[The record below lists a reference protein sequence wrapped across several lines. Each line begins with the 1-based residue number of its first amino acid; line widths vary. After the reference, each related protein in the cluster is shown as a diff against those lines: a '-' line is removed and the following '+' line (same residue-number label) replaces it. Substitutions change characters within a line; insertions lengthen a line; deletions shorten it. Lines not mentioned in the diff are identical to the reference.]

1 MRHLDTVPTSTID
14 DADVR
19 TTAPRRVRTVHAID
33 LENQLVTRGRRMTT
47 ADAARWWAVY
57 RDEAVGVGPDDLV
70 FVGVSVHTTRELR
83 PAFEGDRVMWRIG
96 HAGPD
101 GADLALLSALYA
113 PQFAGKYRRLVIASG
128 DHIFAPLA
136 RHAREVGM
144 KVQLVHGRNG
154 VSSEL
159 AALASTRTTI
169 RPVARSQEARAL
181 SAIRLV
187 HTAATAA

>member
-1 MRHLDTVPTSTID
+1 MHQLDIAPSQDPITTMTSP
-14 DADVR
+14 
-19 TTAPRRVRTVHAID
+19 APQLVRTVHAID
-33 LENQLVTRGRRMTT
+33 LENQLVMRGRRLTT
-47 ADAARWWAVY
+47 ADATRWWSVY
-57 RDEAVGVGPDDLV
+57 RNEAVGVGPDDLV

-113 PQFAGKYRRLVIASG
+113 PQFAAKYQRLVIASG

-136 RHAREVGM
+136 RHARELGM
-144 KVQLVHGRNG
+144 KVHLVHTANG

-159 AALASTRTTI
+159 AALAATRTTI
-169 RPVARSQEARAL
+169 RTVARSQRVRAL

-187 HTAATAA
+187 HAAAVAA

>member
-1 MRHLDTVPTSTID
+1 
-14 DADVR
+14 
-19 TTAPRRVRTVHAID
+19 
-33 LENQLVTRGRRMTT
+33 
-47 ADAARWWAVY
+47 
-57 RDEAVGVGPDDLV
+57 
-70 FVGVSVHTTRELR
+70 
-83 PAFEGDRVMWRIG
+83 
-96 HAGPD
+96 
-101 GADLALLSALYA
+101 
-113 PQFAGKYRRLVIASG
+113 
-128 DHIFAPLA
+128 
-136 RHAREVGM
+136 M